1 MKKVYFALMTFLIT
15 SFLVACNSGEE
26 QNANDSSG
34 ESSESQV
41 ENTENGNEAE
51 KEDTT
56 TDQGNGNE
64 TDTSDS
70 KQLSE
75 SDIVG
80 YELQID
86 LINEEKYDYSYDSQ
100 DNEYEIEVGN
110 GNTQEITGEDA
121 KADLEEL
128 RGFAHIDP
136 NQPIDDMVEATLSH
150 INIDITNLADYKLET
165 NYKQGPQYSVEHR
178 TAKGPGN
185 GEILGFNL
193 SVTKNNN
200 DELEYDYE
208 RSGEAVIEKA
218 NGEETEGAHEE
229 IEKLLENVK
238 ISSDQ
243 SFAEIK
249 KKCTWTDRYQ

>member
-86 LINEEKYDYSYDSQ
+86 LLTKKSM
-100 DNEYEIEVGN
+100 
-110 GNTQEITGEDA
+110 T
-121 KADLEEL
+121 
-128 RGFAHIDP
+128 
-136 NQPIDDMVEATLSH
+136 TLM
-150 INIDITNLADYKLET
+150 I
-165 NYKQGPQYSVEHR
+165 HR
-178 TAKGPGN
+178 
-185 GEILGFNL
+185 IM
-193 SVTKNNN
+193 SM
-200 DELEYDYE
+200 
-208 RSGEAVIEKA
+208 RSK
-218 NGEETEGAHEE
+218 
-229 IEKLLENVK
+229 
-238 ISSDQ
+238 
-243 SFAEIK
+243 
-249 KKCTWTDRYQ
+249 

>member
-128 RGFAHIDP
+128 RGFAHID
-136 NQPIDDMVEATLSH
+136 
-150 INIDITNLADYKLET
+150 
-165 NYKQGPQYSVEHR
+165 R
-178 TAKGPGN
+178 
-185 GEILGFNL
+185 
-193 SVTKNNN
+193 
-200 DELEYDYE
+200 
-208 RSGEAVIEKA
+208 
-218 NGEETEGAHEE
+218 
-229 IEKLLENVK
+229 
-238 ISSDQ
+238 IS
-243 SFAEIK
+243 
-249 KKCTWTDRYQ
+249 R